1 VNEEIQTVRTQ
12 KSAEQ
17 KQRLLVAVSPSQISE
32 QLVRRAHRLARALN
46 CWWGAVYIET
56 SPALREDEQLQLS
69 RTLALARTLGA
80 DVITTTD
87 PDVVQGLLRTASQ
100 HGVTQVMIGKPV
112 GASYRRF
119 FRSDRWME
127 RLLRQS
133 GEIDI
138 QVVRLK
144 EEGEFKS
151 FTGPAPTTGSTLREY
166 LVTVAGVLAAA
177 WISQFA
183 EPLVGY
189 RAIAWIFLAVVVV
202 MGAFVGRGPTLL
214 AAVLS
219 ALLWDFRFEKPLYSF
234 SIDSPDDWVLLVMYF
249 VVAVTLGQ
257 LTSRIRGQEKVER
270 ERQERATA
278 LQLLTREVTE
288 AASVDDMLTRA
299 AHHTAG
305 VFKAD
310 IAMLLPSSP
319 GQLRLHPASTF
330 QIAEEDYRVA
340 AWVFEHGQSAGKFTA
355 NSPHASATFV
365 PLAHGHKE
373 GVMGLRLNQSIAPT
387 IHQQNLLDAFSQQ
400 IATVIQRYQMQDVS
414 EKSKLLAE
422 SERLSKTLL
431 NSISH
436 EIRTPLAV
444 IQSATTNM
452 VGNGN
457 PDLSEIQKAM
467 VEEIQEASERLNRLV
482 GKVLDM
488 TRLES
493 GLLKPGFDFCEVS
506 ELVQMAEGETRK
518 ELAQHKLTIEIAPN
532 LPLVRMDFELILRSL
547 TNLLSNAAAHTPAGT
562 AVQLSVKVDDGM
574 ILFTVADRGPGIPPQ
589 SLPRL
594 FEKFY
599 RAPTARTG
607 GTGLGLSLVKGFV
620 EAHGGQVEVQN
631 RLKGGAAFTLR
642 LPLVSE
648 FQET

>member
-1 VNEEIQTVRTQ
+1 
-12 KSAEQ
+12 
-17 KQRLLVAVSPSQISE
+17 
-32 QLVRRAHRLARALN
+32 
-46 CWWGAVYIET
+46 
-56 SPALREDEQLQLS
+56 
-69 RTLALARTLGA
+69 
-80 DVITTTD
+80 
-87 PDVVQGLLRTASQ
+87 
-100 HGVTQVMIGKPV
+100 
-112 GASYRRF
+112 
-119 FRSDRWME
+119 
-127 RLLRQS
+127 
-133 GEIDI
+133 
-138 QVVRLK
+138 
-144 EEGEFKS
+144 
-151 FTGPAPTTGSTLREY
+151 
-166 LVTVAGVLAAA
+166 
-177 WISQFA
+177 
-183 EPLVGY
+183 
-189 RAIAWIFLAVVVV
+189 
-202 MGAFVGRGPTLL
+202 
-214 AAVLS
+214 
-219 ALLWDFRFEKPLYSF
+219 
-234 SIDSPDDWVLLVMYF
+234 
-249 VVAVTLGQ
+249 
-257 LTSRIRGQEKVER
+257 
-270 ERQERATA
+270 
-278 LQLLTREVTE
+278 
-288 AASVDDMLTRA
+288 
-299 AHHTAG
+299 
-305 VFKAD
+305 
-310 IAMLLPSSP
+310 MLLPSSP